1 MKNVLLVKKSEVLAR
16 CALSNSTLYR
26 LIKNGSFPE
35 PVKVTGCR
43 AVAWR
48 TDELDA
54 WIEGL
59 DRAVLANY
67 KSCKSN

>member
-1 MKNVLLVKKSEVLAR
+1 MKNVLLVKKSDVLAR

-26 LIKNGSFPE
+26 LIKNGSFPG
-35 PVKVTGCR
+35 PVMVTGCR

-48 TDELDA
+48 SDEIDA

-59 DRAVLANY
+59 DRAVLADS
-67 KSCKSN
+67 KSCKNH

>member
-1 MKNVLLVKKSEVLAR
+1 MKSVLLVKKPDVLTR

-26 LIKNGSFPE
+26 LIKNGSFPK
-35 PVKVTGCR
+35 PVMVTGCR

-48 TDELDA
+48 SDELDA

-59 DRAVLANY
+59 DRALQVDS
-67 KSCKSN
+67 KSCNGH